1 MEWLLL
7 QRSNGL
13 RGTRERERERL
24 DVVVDERRVKF
35 ETSSRR
41 VGRQTERIVIPA
53 VERRIDKR
61 RTKPR
66 RSWVR
71 IGLIIQHRKED
82 RGDFGCCKREGL
94 NPEEEEGNFGAG
106 EGSLR

>member
-53 VERRIDKR
+53 DGWRGGSING
-61 RTKPR
+61 
-66 RSWVR
+66 
-71 IGLIIQHRKED
+71 GLN
-82 RGDFGCCKREGL
+82 REGV
-94 NPEEEEGNFGAG
+94 
-106 EGSLR
+106 GSESG